1 MEKAKEPDEEGK
13 KIGFSFFFLFL
24 SLFFGLIVFVFG
36 VFWGFLE
43 VFGLLPRTLEVGV
56 ERLFDGATLVLAA
69 LHHDVDP
76 ATSRL
81 RGVRVVVRD
90 ARRVGLAQGVGA
102 RVESAVDEEAFRHH
116 GARPL
121 VAEALHAD
129 RR

>member
-13 KIGFSFFFLFL
+13 KIGFSFCFCLCFLVLL
-24 SLFFGLIVFVFG
+24 SLFFGLLFFG
-36 VFWGFLE
+36 G
-43 VFGLLPRTLEVGV
+43 FGLLPRTLEVGV

-102 RVESAVDEEAFRHH
+102 RVESAVDEEAFRHN